1 MSQLEAFYNSVNAE
15 DVVGSIQTGLL
26 FTESEAQLEA
36 FLRRGMAISMANYMA
51 NYMADS
57 MSNPDHTL
65 SDDLSIWREH
75 ARSEILNVVLANLRL
90 SIEGFYSK
98 NKKGAAPVVVTTPPG
113 ECHDLGAKVTTA
125 LLRIKGFNASFTGA
139 NLPAK
144 ALLSLVDSVNPA
156 AVVFSVKHLVN
167 LVALKDVVAVLR
179 MAHPQLLIAVGGTPM
194 AQNAEAFGE
203 VKVLLDHDALYEL
216 IRGELR

>member
-1 MSQLEAFYNSVNAE
+1 MSQLEAFYNSVNAG
-15 DVVGSIQTGLL
+15 DVVSSIQTGLL

-36 FLRRGMAISMANYMA
+36 FLRRGMADT
-51 NYMADS
+51 MAD
-57 MSNPDHTL
+57 PDHTF
-65 SDDLSIWREH
+65 SDDMSIWREH

-90 SIEGFYSK
+90 SIEDFYSK

-113 ECHDLGAKVTTA
+113 EYHDLGAKVTAA

-144 ALLSLVDSVNPA
+144 ALLTLVDTINPA
-156 AVVFSVKHLVN
+156 AVVFSVAHLVN
-167 LVALKDVVAVLR
+167 LVALKDAVAVLR
-179 MAHPQLLIAVGGTPM
+179 MTHPHLLIAVGGAPM
-194 AQNAEAFGE
+194 AQNADAFAE
-203 VKVLLDHDALYEL
+203 VKVVLDHDALYEL